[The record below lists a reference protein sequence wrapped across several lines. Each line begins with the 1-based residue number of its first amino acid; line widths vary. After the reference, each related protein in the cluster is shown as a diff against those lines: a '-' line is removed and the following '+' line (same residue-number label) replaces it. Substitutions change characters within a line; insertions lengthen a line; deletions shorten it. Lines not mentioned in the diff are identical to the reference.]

1 MAQHSITITLDITEE
16 HEERVGELLDILG
29 ARLEY
34 IIGEEF
40 GDPAVTHRE
49 DMNWAGDL
57 YIDADTFP
65 KVTDITID
73 SPYLPL

>member
-16 HEERVGELLDILG
+16 HEERVGDLLNILG

-40 GDPAVTHRE
+40 GDPSITHR
-49 DMNWAGDL
+49 DQVNWAGEL
-57 YIDADTFP
+57 YVDEDRYP
-65 KVTDITID
+65 LVTDITID
-73 SPYLPL
+73 

>member
-1 MAQHSITITLDITEE
+1 MAQHSLTITLDITEE

-40 GDPAVTHRE
+40 GDPAITHR
-49 DMNWAGDL
+49 DQVNWAGDL
-57 YIDADTFP
+57 YVDEDRYP
-65 KVTDITID
+65 LVTDITID
-73 SPYLPL
+73 

>member
-40 GDPAVTHRE
+40 GDPAITHR
-49 DMNWAGDL
+49 DQVNWAGEL
-57 YIDADTFP
+57 YVDEDRYP
-65 KVTDITID
+65 LVTDITID
-73 SPYLPL
+73 

>member
-16 HEERVGELLDILG
+16 HEERVGDLLEILG

-40 GDPAVTHRE
+40 GDPAITHR
-49 DMNWAGDL
+49 DQVNWAGEL
-57 YIDADTFP
+57 YVDEDRYP
-65 KVTDITID
+65 LVTDITID
-73 SPYLPL
+73 

>member
-16 HEERVGELLDILG
+16 HEERVGDLLEILG

-40 GDPAVTHRE
+40 GDPAITHR
-49 DMNWAGDL
+49 DQVNWAGEL
-57 YIDADTFP
+57 YVDEDRYP
-65 KVTDITID
+65 LVTGITID
-73 SPYLPL
+73 